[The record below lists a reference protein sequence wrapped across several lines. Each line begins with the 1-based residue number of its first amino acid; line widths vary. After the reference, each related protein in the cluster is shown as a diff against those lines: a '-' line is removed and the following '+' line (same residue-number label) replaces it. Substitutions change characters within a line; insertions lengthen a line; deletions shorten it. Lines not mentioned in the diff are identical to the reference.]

1 MSLESNFIPPEQ
13 TISVE
18 QTKKRNGLISW
29 FKEVVDDSIVGMIV
43 SGSMG
48 YGYDY
53 SVKETSDIDMQLI
66 VTPETVDGLR
76 AKGLFNAEELDKAL
90 TGYLVGV
97 FGQFSIVFEKD
108 GVNME
113 CHFWDLGAFIKAIT
127 YESDETKRL
136 RTGIEIPSTDH
147 GFSFDRKES
156 VKDYFGEMIDGYP
169 VGIFP
174 SYREEDGVIYLCRP
188 ITNILGFPRI
198 EKTNQELDNA
208 MKITWTETIK
218 RLSVALGG
226 DIQNLDKFNVENTL
240 PGKNKMR
247 GDVID
252 KVRQKTIEELKNSG
266 IRS

>member
-1 MSLESNFIPPEQ
+1 MSLEPNFIPPEQ

-18 QTKKRNGLISW
+18 ATKKRNELITW

-66 VTPETVDGLR
+66 VTPETVNGLR
-76 AKGLFNAEELDKAL
+76 ATGLFNEKELEKVL
-90 TGYLVGV
+90 SGYLDGV
-97 FGQFSIVFEKD
+97 FGQFSIVFDKD

-113 CHFWDLGAFIKAIT
+113 CHFWDLSAFIKAIT
-127 YESDETKRL
+127 YEAAETKRL
-136 RTGIEIPSTDH
+136 RSGIETPSTDH

-156 VKDYFGEMIDGYP
+156 IKDYFGEMIGNYP

-174 SYREEDGVIYLCRP
+174 SYREEDGIIYLCRP
-188 ITNILGFPRI
+188 ITNILGLPRI
-198 EKTNQELDNA
+198 EKTSQELDDA
-208 MKITWTETIK
+208 MKITWSETIK
-218 RLSVALGG
+218 RLSTALGG
-226 DIQNLDKFNVENTL
+226 NAENLNKFNVENTL

-247 GDVID
+247 SDVLD
-252 KVRQKTIEELKNSG
+252 KVRQKTIEELKNNG
-266 IRS
+266 IIH

>member
-1 MSLESNFIPPEQ
+1 MTLELNFIPPDQ
-13 TISVE
+13 ALSVE
-18 QTKKRNGLISW
+18 ETKKRNELITW

-66 VTPETVDGLR
+66 VTPETVNGLR
-76 AKGLFNAEELDKAL
+76 ATGLFDAEELKKAL
-90 TGYLVGV
+90 SGYLEGA
-97 FGQFSIVFEKD
+97 FGQFSIVFDKD

-113 CHFWDLGAFIKAIT
+113 CHFWDLSAFIKAIT
-127 YESDETKRL
+127 YEATETKRL
-136 RTGIEIPSTDH
+136 RSGIETPSTDH
-147 GFSFDRKES
+147 GFYFDRKES
-156 VKDYFGEMIDGYP
+156 VKDYFGEMIGDYP

-188 ITNILGFPRI
+188 ITNILGLPRI
-198 EKTNQELDNA
+198 EKTSQELDDA
-208 MKITWTETIK
+208 MKITWSETIK

-226 DIQNLDKFNVENTL
+226 DVQNLDKFNVENTL

-247 GDVID
+247 SDVLD
-252 KVRQKTIEELKNSG
+252 KVRQKTIEELKDSG
-266 IRS
+266 IIH